1 MDRTSVKVLKYI
13 NKQNRAV
20 LAEQVT
26 EKFGDKGSQSLAML
40 YHEGY
45 LSRSLEQT
53 VIHSNTDT
61 EELESKTVLTN
72 VYYIEPLGRDFL
84 EHRFG
89 NTFDRWLGRANGIS
103 SILGGALLSKPLWA
117 ILEWSWAK
125 ALLIWDWLC
134 GLF

>member
-13 NKQNRAV
+13 NKKDAPV
-20 LAEQVT
+20 FAEQIA
-26 EKFGDKGSQSLAML
+26 EKFGERGTQSLSML

-45 LSRSLEQT
+45 LSRSLERT
-53 VIHSNTDT
+53 TTGTNAVAGKSET
-61 EELESKTVLTN
+61 EILTN
-72 VYYIEPLGRDFL
+72 AYYIEPLGRDFL

-89 NTFDRWLGRANGIS
+89 NVFDKWLGRANGIF

-117 ILEWSWAK
+117 ILEWSWDK
-125 ALLIWDWLC
+125 ALLIWDWVC